1 MSLIYRAML
10 YSELIPNNLGVIYRK
25 EYVDLEKSTIKDF
38 ENYTGRSVDSK
49 RSCRVPTVYGADSQ
63 ILFMHIEEINNIQ
76 NLNLGWFAIEQYD
89 ELETDHEFF
98 MLLGRLRRHL
108 TPSVEFK
115 DTGLP
120 LHSGFVIGNAG
131 EHSGKKLWKLSTDED
146 FPCIEADTY
155 QMEDVLPKDYFK
167 GLEKIE
173 ANRPEIFR
181 KYVLNSWDISNL
193 EFAVIKAESLN
204 ALKDIKW
211 TWKGLKRIVS
221 CDPSLGGDECIIQ
234 AIENGHVLHQE
245 VMHENDETKIAA
257 KIAAIG
263 NDDLIWGDDMGCNDY
278 VVDAIGIG
286 HGVYTFLGK
295 LVQKKGGIVN
305 GCNSAMKASRDD
317 LYFNRKTEMWFYYS
331 QQVLDKKIPYPED
344 EELRRQLLGVKY
356 EPLMRRG
363 KVRVEEKT
371 KTKKTL
377 KCSPDRA
384 DALVQG
390 IYYLQFVDDKRYVR
404 KPHDRYEVFKQEKEE
419 SLGICNY

>member
-38 ENYTGRSVDSK
+38 ENYTGRTVDSK
-49 RSCRVPTVYGADSQ
+49 RSCKLPTAYGLDSTV
-63 ILFMHIEEINNIQ
+63 LFMHIEEINNIQ

-89 ELETDHEFF
+89 ELESDHEFF
-98 MLLGRLRRHL
+98 MLLGRLRRAVK
-108 TPSVEFK
+108 PSLEFRK
-115 DTGLP
+115 SGLP
-120 LHSGFVIGNAG
+120 DHSGFVIGNAG
-131 EHSGKKLWKLSTDED
+131 EHSGKKIWKLSTDDD

-155 QMEDVLPKDYFK
+155 EMVDVLPKDYFK

-173 ANRPEIFR
+173 LNRPEIFR
-181 KYVLNSWDISNL
+181 KYVMNSWDISNM
-193 EFAVIKAESLN
+193 EFALIKASSLA
-204 ALKDIKW
+204 ALQGIAW
-211 TWKGLKRIVS
+211 AWEGIRRIVT

-234 AIENGHVLHQE
+234 LIENGHVLRQE
-245 VMHENDETKIAA
+245 IMHENDETKIAA
-257 KIAAIG
+257 KCAEVG
-263 NDDLIWGDDMGCNDY
+263 NKGDCDDY

-295 LVQKKGGIVN
+295 LVAKKGGRVI
-305 GCNSAMKASRDD
+305 GCNSAEKANNPA
-317 LYFNRKTEMWFYYS
+317 LYFNLKTEMWFYFS
-331 QQVLDKKIPYPED
+331 QLVLDKKVPYPED

-356 EPLMRRG
+356 EPIMRRG

-390 IYYLQFVDDKRYVR
+390 LYYLQFVDPKNYVQ
-404 KPHDRYEVFKQEKEE
+404 KPHDRYEVFKQEKEKQDM
-419 SLGICNY
+419 GICNY